1 MATTEHTMHKT
12 DIFTKILAA
21 VGTLLAW
28 FPIAATIALS
38 AIVAIARGVFRLD
51 YLMPAEL
58 FPAALAGGGLL
69 LWAALRAHAR
79 RAFIGWGLALMVGL
93 LIGGQALAVVT
104 GLASGAI
111 EPAGWP
117 WVLVIAS
124 LIAYTLT
131 LAAIGI
137 AGVLLLRDLFQH
149 EHPS

>member
-1 MATTEHTMHKT
+1 
-12 DIFTKILAA
+12 
-21 VGTLLAW
+21 
-28 FPIAATIALS
+28 
-38 AIVAIARGVFRLD
+38 
-51 YLMPAEL
+51 
-58 FPAALAGGGLL
+58 
-69 LWAALRAHAR
+69 
-79 RAFIGWGLALMVGL
+79 MVGL